1 MPLSGKPQEGWPRNP
16 EPQALG
22 SFCRSRW
29 GEGVAKPALLRD
41 AVSLGC
47 GGGGGGGGG
56 SVAQSC
62 PTVCS
67 PMDCSQASLS
77 ITGTKNQIRVWKI
90 GKSRRVFFAEETALA
105 KAWKTSLGR
114 TVTRQCGREVWSG
127 VRVVWQVKAAF
138 WKVFCAALRGLD
150 LIPPKQLAANRDFKA
165 RESKWN
171 RLDNGFCKVKSWCS
185 QRLKTSQEALAVLWG
200 WEKKDIS

>member
-1 MPLSGKPQEGWPRNP
+1 MPLSGKLQAGWPRNP

-22 SFCRSRW
+22 SVCRSRW

-41 AVSLGC
+41 AISL
-47 GGGGGGGGG
+47 GGGGGGD

-67 PMDCSQASLS
+67 PMDCSQTSLS

-90 GKSRRVFFAEETALA
+90 GKSRRAFLAEETALA
-105 KAWKTSLGR
+105 KAWKTSLGW
-114 TVTRQCGREVWSG
+114 TVTKQCRREVWSG
-127 VRVVWQVKAAF
+127 MTVVWQLKATF

-150 LIPPKQLAANRDFKA
+150 LIPSKQLAANRGFKA

-171 RLDNGFCKVKSWCS
+171 RLDHGFCKVKS
-185 QRLKTSQEALAVLWG
+185 
-200 WEKKDIS
+200 